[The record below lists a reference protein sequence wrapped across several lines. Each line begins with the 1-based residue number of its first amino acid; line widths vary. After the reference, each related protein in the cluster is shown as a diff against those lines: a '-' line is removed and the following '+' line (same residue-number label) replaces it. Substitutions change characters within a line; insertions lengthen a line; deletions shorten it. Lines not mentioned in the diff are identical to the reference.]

1 MYSKWFRNRTALLL
15 AAFTLYP
22 SLISFSQTIYTP
34 FGSEVQVSEEIEI
47 MTDEMKE
54 SWRQDIA
61 THYPNTVYL
70 GEATSK
76 YNCHA
81 YAWSVSEGGEKYW
94 MNDPTPYMTD
104 GSYTLTNSADPKATK
119 IYYYND
125 NPYELH
131 SAIKSFGGYFVSKWG
146 SLCLIRHAP
155 NDCPYNTD
163 NLRYY
168 KLSME
173 ISGDTFVPFPSLTN
187 TFTKNYTLSNVP
199 KSATVSWSISRF
211 GRILSGQ
218 GTNTVQVEFY
228 GSGFSILSAAVHCS
242 TGLVVNVPSL
252 SIESIT
258 APYITD
264 IELFKYSQN
273 TGEFTLRAVS
283 NNNNGTFN
291 WSVSGGRAEFCDLPY
306 PDDAIF
312 MFYPNIFTAISF
324 YTTGTYTITVTGVNP
339 SNMDTYTF
347 SKDFVITEVK
357 GSTRSKSKAEKTQKN
372 K

>member
-1 MYSKWFRNRTALLL
+1 MVYFKWFRLIAVFGIAL
-15 AAFTLYP
+15 FTL
-22 SLISFSQTIYTP
+22 SFDTSGIVYTP
-34 FGSEVQVSEEIEI
+34 CGSVVDVFERTDYLTAEDIEAERNYVR
-47 MTDEMKE
+47 TC
-54 SWRQDIA
+54 
-61 THYPNTVYL
+61 YPNAYIV
-70 GEATSK
+70 GEATVS

-104 GSYTLTNSADPKATK
+104 GSYTLTNSIDPKATK
-119 IYYYND
+119 IFYYGGN
-125 NPYELH
+125 H
-131 SAIKSFGGYFVSKWG
+131 SAVKSSGGYFISKWG
-146 SLCLIRHAP
+146 TSCLVRHTP
-155 NDCPYNTD
+155 DDCPYDTR

-173 ISGDTFVPFPSLTN
+173 ISGDTFVPLPSLTN
-187 TFTKNYTLSNVP
+187 PVTKNYTLSNVP
-199 KSATVSWSISRF
+199 EGATVSWSISGF
-211 GRILSGQ
+211 GRVLSGQ
-218 GTNTVQVEFY
+218 GTNSVQVEFY
-228 GSGFSILSAAVHCS
+228 GSGSSTLSAAVHCR
-242 TGLVVNVPSL
+242 TGLVVNVPGL
-252 SIESIT
+252 IIESTT

-264 IELFKYSQN
+264 IEMFKYSQN

-357 GSTRSKSKAEKTQKN
+357 GSTRSKSTTEKQTQKN